1 MRITA
6 ICYGYFERRKASDV
20 ESKKPCTDKES
31 AVDGDEKPSSSSEDD
46 ESVVDGD
53 KKPSATA
60 QNSSNTSTV
69 RNGDGITTK
78 EDDRPRNSS
87 QHKKKQKFAVGTK
100 VSKSFYDPE
109 LKVNRQYSGKVISYD
124 IQSNEYLIRYEDED
138 EEDIS
143 EKELSTILDGNDSG
157 KKSTSTSD
165 QCRKVNKQQMMKRN
179 RTSLPRSSPIT
190 RRQLHCLTGGIHG
203 GYKNPLKVGTPVLDC
218 GGRAF
223 ATKGGRV
230 HHICIKA
237 TNDGK
242 AHNHPLPKSINE
254 KFLLYRTTKRGGLG
268 NDICSLIEQPNHP
281 PIPIFW
287 EPAEQANGGAKKVL
301 YVGHWKVSSIIDY
314 SKKPITY
321 MNHPRCALIKF
332 NFDHFS
338 TRWNH
343 IIRRCH
349 DKTTDEIKAMNWD
362 IDETDETAQAEDNT
376 VTRCNKRKRG
386 T

>member
-1 MRITA
+1 M
-6 ICYGYFERRKASDV
+6 
-20 ESKKPCTDKES
+20 
-31 AVDGDEKPSSSSEDD
+31 
-46 ESVVDGD
+46 
-53 KKPSATA
+53 
-60 QNSSNTSTV
+60 
-69 RNGDGITTK
+69 RNGDNGITTK
-78 EDDRPRNSS
+78 EDDKPRNSS

-109 LKVNRQYSGKVISYD
+109 LKVIRQYSGKVISYD

-143 EKELSTILDGNDSG
+143 EKELSTILDSGDSG
-157 KKSTSTSD
+157 KKSTSNDSD
-165 QCRKVNKQQMMKRN
+165 QCMKVNRQQTMKRN
-179 RTSLPRSSPIT
+179 CTSLPSSSPIT

-203 GYKNPLKVGTPVLDC
+203 GYKSPLKVGTPVLDC

-242 AHNHPLPKSINE
+242 AHNHPLPKSIHE

-268 NDICSLIEQPNHP
+268 SDICSLIEQPNHP

-314 SKKPITY
+314 SKKPILY

-338 TRWNH
+338 TRWDH
-343 IIRRCH
+343 IIHRCH
-349 DKTTDEIKAMNWD
+349 DKNY
-362 IDETDETAQAEDNT
+362 
-376 VTRCNKRKRG
+376 G
-386 T
+386 